1 MSVNTVPCSYVF
13 TVYRCRADEIVF
25 FVGILAPFLITY
37 TFNVII
43 YFIIVGSLCRQVL
56 KRKDMLNKE
65 MLHVE
70 YKRLAIVAF
79 FLAIMFGLAWIF
91 AILVVI
97 PNTVASAV
105 FQYLFSFFV
114 GFQGLLYF
122 IMHGMRSPDARRFW
136 ITLIYK
142 PCPSRMPKF
151 LKTWTTTTPY
161 HQTKQP
167 HVVSK
172 QNPLYTSQDN
182 LLSSP
187 GESTFNTLQRP
198 TDTTDIGASPSS
210 YSLASQTVQIDFTLP
225 TIISDDEVSS
235 MDMLEL
241 TDIINTKFSDPNAP
255 GVAVSPPRIP
265 ISSAHENSPLTKQ
278 SSKVSAVEK
287 EFKLTLQH
295 VVKNEAADT
304 LELAYDSMNPDYD
317 SSAEEN

>member
-1 MSVNTVPCSYVF
+1 MCATLVHALIF

-25 FVGILAPFLITY
+25 YVGILAPFLIAY
-37 TFNVII
+37 TFNAII
-43 YFIIVGSLCRQVL
+43 YFIIVGSLGQQVFK
-56 KRKDMLNKE
+56 KRDMLNKE

-70 YKRLAIVAF
+70 YRRLAIVAF
-79 FLAIMFGLAWIF
+79 FLTIMFGLGWIF

-105 FQYLFSFFV
+105 SQYLFSFFV

-122 IMHGMRSPDARRFW
+122 IMHGLRSPDVRRFW

-142 PCPSRMPKF
+142 PCPNQIPKF

-161 HQTKQP
+161 NNTKQP
-167 HVVSK
+167 RVVTK
-172 QNPLYTSQDN
+172 QNPLYASQDN
-182 LLSSP
+182 LLSTP
-187 GESTFNTLQRP
+187 GQSAFNTLQRP
-198 TDTTDIGASPSS
+198 TTDTTDIGASHSS

-241 TDIINTKFSDPNAP
+241 TDIINTRFSDPNAP
-255 GVAVSPPRIP
+255 GVAVSTPHIP

-278 SSKVSAVEK
+278 SSKVAAGEK
-287 EFKLTLQH
+287 EFKLKLQQ
-295 VVKNEAADT
+295 VVANEAA
-304 LELAYDSMNPDYD
+304 ELAYDSMNPDYE

>member
-1 MSVNTVPCSYVF
+1 M
-13 TVYRCRADEIVF
+13 YRCRADEIVF
-25 FVGILAPFLITY
+25 YVGILAPFLITY

-43 YFIIVGSLCRQVL
+43 YFVIVGSLSRQVC
-56 KRKDMLNKE
+56 KKKGTLNKD

-70 YKRLAIVAF
+70 YRRIAIVAF

-91 AILVVI
+91 AILVAI
-97 PNTVASAV
+97 PNTVVSTV
-105 FQYLFSFFV
+105 SQYLFSFFV

-122 IMHGMRSPDARRFW
+122 IMHGIRSPDARRFW

-142 PCPSRMPKF
+142 PCPSRMPTF

-161 HQTKQP
+161 HHTKQT
-167 HVVSK
+167 HAVSK
-172 QNPLYTSQDN
+172 QNPLYASQDN
-182 LLSSP
+182 LLSST
-187 GESTFNTLQRP
+187 GASTFATLQRL

-225 TIISDDEVSS
+225 SIISDDETSS

-255 GVAVSPPRIP
+255 GVAVSPPHMP
-265 ISSAHENSPLTKQ
+265 ISSTHENSPLTKQ

-287 EFKLTLQH
+287 EFKLKVEH
-295 VVKNEAADT
+295 VITNEAAPVR
-304 LELAYDSMNPDYD
+304 ELTYDGMNPDYD
-317 SSAEEN
+317 SSIDEN